1 MIFALLSQAVGS
13 VKHSVGTSERSVM
26 MENSLTYYRPL
37 SPPSLFTPLSLT
49 LAIGNHICK

>member
-13 VKHSVGTSERSVM
+13 VKHSVGASERSVM

-37 SPPSLFTPLSLT
+37 SPPLFTPLSLT
-49 LAIGNHICK
+49 LAIGNHIFK